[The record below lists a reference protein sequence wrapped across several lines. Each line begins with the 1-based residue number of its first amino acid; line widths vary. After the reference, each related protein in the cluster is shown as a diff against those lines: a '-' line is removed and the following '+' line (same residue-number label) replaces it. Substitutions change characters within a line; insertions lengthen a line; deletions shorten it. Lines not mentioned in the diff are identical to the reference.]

1 MSNFLS
7 KNKFIFYLANIFLIV
22 LYLFPGSI
30 LGFLIYDDMKIQPQ
44 ITSDFLVSTNHLY
57 AFFLIS
63 LIGILTFNNSK
74 KLNLLILYFLLLS
87 IILEIFHLIIP
98 ERSFQLP
105 DLFGNLIGVFLM
117 IIIKILKNNFLLLII
132 LFVSAC
138 SSIPSNTKNSC
149 SIFNERYLWY
159 KHAKKSEKKWGT
171 PIYLQLAIIKM
182 ESDFDWLAKPPR
194 QKLFKVIPYKR
205 PSSSFGYSQAVKGT
219 WEQYKNETGNKLAT
233 RTRFKDSVDFIGW
246 YTSKSE
252 KILKISKEDAFRQ
265 YVAYHEGWGNYK
277 NYKSNEKVIN
287 LAKRVEKQ
295 SNIYKNQLSD
305 CKNSLS
311 TRKYII
317 F

>member
-98 ERSFQLP
+98 ERSFQLS

-117 IIIKILKNNFLLLII
+117 IIINF
-132 LFVSAC
+132 FFKRYE
-138 SSIPSNTKNSC
+138 SSTK
-149 SIFNERYLWY
+149 
-159 KHAKKSEKKWGT
+159 
-171 PIYLQLAIIKM
+171 
-182 ESDFDWLAKPPR
+182 
-194 QKLFKVIPYKR
+194 
-205 PSSSFGYSQAVKGT
+205 
-219 WEQYKNETGNKLAT
+219 
-233 RTRFKDSVDFIGW
+233 
-246 YTSKSE
+246 
-252 KILKISKEDAFRQ
+252 
-265 YVAYHEGWGNYK
+265 
-277 NYKSNEKVIN
+277 
-287 LAKRVEKQ
+287 
-295 SNIYKNQLSD
+295 
-305 CKNSLS
+305 
-311 TRKYII
+311 
-317 F
+317 